1 VNAGGKMMHDKH
13 NQNALKLVIDSLD
26 VSAEFKAMANENG
39 FVTLGDMLSVPAGIL
54 VQLPQSGYRILAEFL
69 QVLEQHDLLHLTDD

>member
-1 VNAGGKMMHDKH
+1 MMHEKQDH
-13 NQNALKLVIDSLD
+13 DTLKLAIDSLD

-39 FVTLGDMLSVPAGIL
+39 FVTLGDMLCVPSGTL
-54 VQLPQSGYRILAEFL
+54 EQLPQSGYRILAEFL